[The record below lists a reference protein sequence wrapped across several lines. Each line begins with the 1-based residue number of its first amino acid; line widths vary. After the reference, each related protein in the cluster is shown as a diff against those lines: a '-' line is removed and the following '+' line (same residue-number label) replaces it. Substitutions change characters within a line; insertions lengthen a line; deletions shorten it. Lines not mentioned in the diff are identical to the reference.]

1 MSRFYGHKILTMFVY
16 NITFKIENE
25 YLEEWMNWVKTV
37 QIPDVLATGCFYDSR
52 FYELMEIEEE
62 DGRTFVIQFLANSKS
77 DYNRYKEL
85 YHSSFRHRS
94 VKKWGD
100 HVVSFRTLLKNVE

>member
-1 MSRFYGHKILTMFVY
+1 MFVY
-16 NITFKIENE
+16 NITLKIENQ
-25 YLEEWMNWVKTV
+25 YLQDWMDWVKAV

-62 DGRTFVIQFLANSKS
+62 DGRTFVVQFLANSKS

-85 YHSSFRHRS
+85 YHTHFRRRS
-94 VKKWGD
+94 LEKWKD

>member
-1 MSRFYGHKILTMFVY
+1 MFVY

-25 YLEEWMNWVKTV
+25 YLEEWMDWVKKV
-37 QIPDVLATGCFYDSR
+37 QIPDVLATRCFYDYR

-85 YHSSFRHRS
+85 HHTSFRHRS
-94 VKKWGD
+94 IEKWKD

>member
-1 MSRFYGHKILTMFVY
+1 MFVY
-16 NITFKIENE
+16 NITLKVETQ
-25 YLEEWMNWVKTV
+25 YLEEWMNWAKTV
-37 QIPDVLATGCFYDSR
+37 QIPDVLATGCFYDFR

-94 VKKWGD
+94 AKKWGD